1 MGEGDGEGEGGEEM
15 VEVGEDVVDFGLV
28 AWDDANDELEAFLAE
43 GDSESDAD
51 MNGEDGKSTG
61 GGR

>member
-1 MGEGDGEGEGGEEM
+1 MCEGDGEGEGGEEM

-43 GDSESDAD
+43 GDSEEDDAD
-51 MNGEDGKSTG
+51 MDGESNG

>member
-1 MGEGDGEGEGGEEM
+1 ME
-15 VEVGEDVVDFGLV
+15 EVGEDVVDFGLV

-43 GDSESDAD
+43 GDSEEDDAD
-51 MNGEDGKSTG
+51 MDGESNG